1 MKKIRVACRI
11 LCFVLLFG
19 IVLSMSIGQTVLA
32 SQESNCGVLPQSPN
46 QDEPVIEDKL
56 ELKSPY
62 PVLKEKAG
70 RLFEFQVE
78 MHYQGTK
85 SRVFDLSVI
94 TDYPGSY
101 VDILAPFTA
110 SDKGIESILLKPGEE
125 YPDIVKVRYNPMNK
139 GQIEPGKYLITLQ
152 ASSGDIAAS
161 IELTAVVTARYES
174 SISTP
179 SGLLSADVTA
189 GKDNHISVAARNGG
203 SVPLENLRF
212 SANVPQGWSVDFTPD
227 IVESVAPG
235 TVQRS
240 EMVIMPPGNTIAGD
254 YEIKVMAITAET
266 LAEMTLRLT
275 VTTPTI
281 WGWIGVLIVVAV
293 IVALAVIFILL
304 GRR

>member
-1 MKKIRVACRI
+1 MKKIRIACRI

-19 IVLSMSIGQTVLA
+19 IILSMAIGQTVLA
-32 SQESNCGVLPQSPN
+32 SQENNYGALLQAPN
-46 QDEPVIEDKL
+46 QEEPVIEDKL

-78 MHYQGTK
+78 MHYQGSK
-85 SRVFDLSVI
+85 ARVFDLSVI

-101 VDILAPFTA
+101 IDILAPFTA
-110 SDKGIESILLKPGEE
+110 SDKGIESILVKPGEE
-125 YPDIVKVRYNPMNK
+125 FPDIVKVRYNPMGK
-139 GQIEPGKYLITLQ
+139 GQLDPGKYLITLR

-161 IELTAVVTARYES
+161 IDLTAVVTARYES
-174 SISTP
+174 SINTP
-179 SGLLSADVTA
+179 TGLLSADVTA
-189 GKDNHISVAARNGG
+189 GKENRITVAARNGG
-203 SVPLENLRF
+203 SVALENMRF
-212 SANVPQGWSVDFTPD
+212 SANVPQGWGVDFTPD

-235 TVQRS
+235 NAQRS
-240 EMVIMPPGNTIAGD
+240 EMMVVPPSNTIAGD